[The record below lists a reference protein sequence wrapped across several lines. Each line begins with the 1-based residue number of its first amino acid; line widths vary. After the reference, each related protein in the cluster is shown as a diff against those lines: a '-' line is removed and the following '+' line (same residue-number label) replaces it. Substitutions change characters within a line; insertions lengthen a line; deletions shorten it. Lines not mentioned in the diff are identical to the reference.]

1 MSNYTATTRS
11 HRVPDAPGFWQTLIG
26 TDPGGGMPVL
36 RLGLGLVLFAHGAQ
50 KMLGWWGG
58 EGYTASVQML
68 GSMVATPL
76 ARWVIVGEF
85 FGAILLFLGFLTRFA
100 ALVATA
106 IMLGAISLVHMPYGF
121 FMNWTGTQGGEGFEF
136 HLLAIAMAIA
146 LVIRGGGSASVDLG
160 LTDIERRP

>member
-1 MSNYTATTRS
+1 
-11 HRVPDAPGFWQTLIG
+11 
-26 TDPGGGMPVL
+26 
-36 RLGLGLVLFAHGAQ
+36 
-50 KMLGWWGG
+50 MLGWWGG

-76 ARWVIVGEF
+76 APWVIVGEF